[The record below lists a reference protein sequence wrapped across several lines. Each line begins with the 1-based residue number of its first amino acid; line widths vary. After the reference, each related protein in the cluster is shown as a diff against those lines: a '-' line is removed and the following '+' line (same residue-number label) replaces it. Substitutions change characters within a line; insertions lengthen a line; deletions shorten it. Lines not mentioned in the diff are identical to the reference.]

1 MMETRRFFVAAML
14 AVSVGGWIMGL
25 DAPVGAGE
33 HHTQALGILTTE
45 RGREAPDFSL
55 PDTTG
60 KVRGLKDYR
69 GRVVLLGFGAT
80 W

>member
-1 MMETRRFFVAAML
+1 MITRRSLGPAVTFLML
-14 AVSVGGWIMGL
+14 SSWLVGLHGQ
-25 DAPVGAGE
+25 AEAGE
-33 HHTQALGILTTE
+33 HYARTLGILTTE

-60 KVRGLKDYR
+60 KAHRLRDYR
-69 GRVVLLGFGAT
+69 GKVVLLGFGAT